1 MTTLSRVDEVYSCC
15 EDDDD
20 KSASDH
26 FQFEHVQRVTDEPWL
41 ASEAATVEREQRLS
55 LALKTTQARGQ
66 ALAEDAEARIAELSD
81 LLSKLKTSTAT
92 KAEVEKAAFLDEQL
106 KDVLRDVRDNR
117 TRATELEI
125 EKAKTVTS
133 RKTAELH
140 RAIKARDI
148 QDVLRSVR
156 AAESVDLAFV
166 IDATGSMRPYIE
178 SVKKSVE
185 VIVKQIQSTNS
196 ELQLRL
202 AVAAYRDIENGNR
215 RFETLDFVQDCG
227 MFKGFLDRL
236 SPIGNTDITEDMAG
250 GVQQANLLTW
260 CNATRVVFIVGDAP
274 CHGCEFYRAGDLRPN
289 GTTEDYYPNGTP
301 GINIKDELRVLQS
314 RCDESGSMT
323 LYFGRLTNQTDYM
336 LSRFHEAGI
345 SIEVV
350 DFDNASKV
358 VTAVTKGVRNSIFK
372 TMTLNATGMKSVA
385 FSPADLKTGAFKSR
399 SSHTSRKRYSVIP
412 EETNIGELETQPL
425 IKVRVYRSRPIKSMD
440 ALKAPFEF
448 GMLSIRRGAKTD
460 ATDKSTMVLR
470 CGKEPFAEGE
480 TRISFR
486 GQLSPTEAEMSH
498 PKSAVVLKSFKFLG
512 DGVNDLKQYLK
523 QMEVSN
529 IASYLSKAY
538 NKSFRRTHCGRV
550 HFLQV
555 CVVEALDETKEA
567 NGSRRF
573 CAEAPLPKN
582 EFTHFSNNTG
592 YWNPDFLDETL
603 LRFTEFT
610 CQATQGYLM
619 VTDLQGVR
627 KGKDFYLTDPVVL
640 CKDVL
645 RFGCTNLGE
654 TFMQKCIE
662 ATWALMKEKGW

>member
-1 MTTLSRVDEVYSCC
+1 MTTLSRIDEVYSCC

-26 FQFEHVQRVTDEPWL
+26 FQFEHVQRITDEPWL
-41 ASEAATVEREQRLS
+41 VSGAVTVEREQRLS

-66 ALAEDAEARIAELSD
+66 ELAQDAEARIAELSD

-106 KDVLRDVRDNR
+106 KDVLRDVRDNKTR
-117 TRATELEI
+117 TTELEI

-166 IDATGSMRPYIE
+166 IDATGSMTPYIE
-178 SVKKSVE
+178 NVKKSVE
-185 VIVKQIQSTNS
+185 GIVKQVKSTNS
-196 ELQLRL
+196 YLQLRL
-202 AVAAYRDIENGNR
+202 AVVAYRDLCLGDR
-215 RFETLDFVQDCG
+215 RFETLDFVQDDRAF
-227 MFKGFLDRL
+227 MEFLGRL
-236 SPIGNTDITEDMAG
+236 TPIGNSDTAEDMAG
-250 GVQQANLLTW
+250 GIQQANGLTW
-260 CNATRVVFIVGDAP
+260 TNPTRVVFVIGDAP
-274 CHGCEFYRAGDLRPN
+274 CHGVEFHPLAIDDR
-289 GTTEDYYPNGTP
+289 YPGGTP
-301 GINIKDELRVLQS
+301 GVNIKEELRKLQS
-314 RCDESGSMT
+314 LSRENGSMT
-323 LYFGRLTNQTDYM
+323 LYFGRLTDQTELM
-336 LSRFHEAGI
+336 LTRFHEEGI

-350 DFDNASKV
+350 DFNNASRV

-372 TMTLNATGMKSVA
+372 TMTLNATGIKSVA
-385 FSPADLKTGAFKSR
+385 FSPADLKTGASR
-399 SSHTSRKRYSVIP
+399 SSQKTRKHYSVIP
-412 EETNIGELETQPL
+412 EATHVNELTAQPL
-425 IKVRVYRSRPIKSMD
+425 IKVKVCRSRPVKSMD
-440 ALKAPFEF
+440 DLKAPFEF
-448 GMLSIRRGAKTD
+448 GMISFRRGAKTD
-460 ATDKSTMVLR
+460 ITDKSTMVLR

-486 GQLSPTEAEMSH
+486 GQLSPAEAEMSH

-529 IASYLSKAY
+529 IAYYLSKQY

-567 NGSRRF
+567 NGNRRF
-573 CAEAPLPKN
+573 CAENPLPTN

-592 YWNPDFLDETL
+592 YWNHDFLDETL

-610 CQATQGYLM
+610 YQATNGYLM

-654 TFMQKCIE
+654 TFMQKCID